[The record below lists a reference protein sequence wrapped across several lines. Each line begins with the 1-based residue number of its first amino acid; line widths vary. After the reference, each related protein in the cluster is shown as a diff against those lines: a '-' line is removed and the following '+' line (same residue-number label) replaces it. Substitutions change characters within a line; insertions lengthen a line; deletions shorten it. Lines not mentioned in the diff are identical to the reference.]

1 MHKKLLP
8 AYLLVLVNIL
18 GFSLMLPVLPF
29 IVEDYG
35 APKYVYGILL
45 SSYSLFQFLAAPY
58 LGKMSDFK
66 GRKPVLLISQAGT
79 LACWGVYVLAYFM
92 PNTSIFGY
100 ALPLYFIALARIVD
114 GITGGNNSVTQAY
127 VADITTQEEKSY
139 VFGYLGG
146 IVGLGLIIGPGVGG
160 FLSSGSIGYL
170 GTVLCALFIS
180 TITLISIYVN
190 LEESLPEEKRAP
202 FEKQKLSLIHI

>member
-35 APKYVYGILL
+35 APKYVYGFLL

-58 LGKMSDFK
+58 LGKLSDFK

-79 LACWGVYVLAYFM
+79 FLCWVVYVIAYFT
-92 PNTSIFGY
+92 PQISQVASRGV
-100 ALPLYFIALARIVD
+100 PLEPV
-114 GITGGNNSVTQAY
+114 
-127 VADITTQEEKSY
+127 
-139 VFGYLGG
+139 
-146 IVGLGLIIGPGVGG
+146 
-160 FLSSGSIGYL
+160 LSSSGSTSDLFTTVYSYTFGSIGY
-170 GTVLCALFIS
+170 
-180 TITLISIYVN
+180 
-190 LEESLPEEKRAP
+190 
-202 FEKQKLSLIHI
+202 